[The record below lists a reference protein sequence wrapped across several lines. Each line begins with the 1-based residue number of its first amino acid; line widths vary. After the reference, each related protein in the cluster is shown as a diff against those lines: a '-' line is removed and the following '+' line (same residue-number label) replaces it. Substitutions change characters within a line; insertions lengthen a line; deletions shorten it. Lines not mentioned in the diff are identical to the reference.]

1 MRKWLLKTSS
11 VHRLIFRTPNNAVTA
26 FPCPVGKEEKRKT
39 RRRKVKVVMDEW
51 GEKLCR
57 LVREK

>member
-26 FPCPVGKEEKRKT
+26 FPCPVGKEEKWKM
-39 RRRKVKVVMDEW
+39 RRKEKVVMDEW